1 MKRYTLKFQI
11 ILLFFLISLPALA
24 LSLAASRV
32 NMKEAQEQ
40 VVNAKQNSMKMLVKQ
55 YDTSLEAIENYIQL
69 TLYADNTYAALRFG
83 EKDSRYQQA
92 RVWLRD
98 DLDNL
103 LKYFPLAAGFYVR
116 IPHNNDI
123 YIVKQLD
130 KIPLEA
136 QEFLE
141 ENLSGEEDYSNPDIL
156 ECDGVQYL
164 LKSYKSKYVELG
176 YILQLD
182 ELWEQFR
189 NSMEIQDMLAVR
201 LPGRDKHIFFSENT
215 VGNDKMS
222 RYTILEE
229 NFSHLH
235 ARLELFLPTNSMA
248 GRISVRDRLILYSS
262 ILLLV
267 LLPIFM
273 LLLRQVF
280 IVPMNHIS
288 CAMQEILNGNT
299 EYRIQQFSKTR
310 EFSQIEQAFN
320 RMLNY
325 SQDLKIEAYEL
336 KLEKEKEQLINL
348 KLQINPHLLLN
359 SLNTIYSLTMN
370 NKIEEIRDFSIN
382 LSKYFRYA
390 LRNTSE
396 FVTIQSEIDFI
407 KVYSKV
413 QKIRYPNAFYIMFDV
428 DEELMEERIP
438 PLIIQNFVE
447 NSTKYALKPG
457 EEIEILVIIRKS
469 DSTLRIS
476 ICDSGRGIDEK
487 LLEQISCGQII
498 CDSRG
503 RHVGIWNCVKRLH
516 SFYGEEAR
524 FHITSRKGEGTQV
537 WIQIPCRSNVEEK
550 DEGRKEKCDES
561 VDSGR

>member
-1 MKRYTLKFQI
+1 
-11 ILLFFLISLPALA
+11 
-24 LSLAASRV
+24 
-32 NMKEAQEQ
+32 
-40 VVNAKQNSMKMLVKQ
+40 
-55 YDTSLEAIENYIQL
+55 
-69 TLYADNTYAALRFG
+69 
-83 EKDSRYQQA
+83 
-92 RVWLRD
+92 
-98 DLDNL
+98 
-103 LKYFPLAAGFYVR
+103 
-116 IPHNNDI
+116 
-123 YIVKQLD
+123 
-130 KIPLEA
+130 
-136 QEFLE
+136 
-141 ENLSGEEDYSNPDIL
+141 
-156 ECDGVQYL
+156 
-164 LKSYKSKYVELG
+164 
-176 YILQLD
+176 
-182 ELWEQFR
+182 
-189 NSMEIQDMLAVR
+189 
-201 LPGRDKHIFFSENT
+201 
-215 VGNDKMS
+215 
-222 RYTILEE
+222 
-229 NFSHLH
+229 
-235 ARLELFLPTNSMA
+235 
-248 GRISVRDRLILYSS
+248 
-262 ILLLV
+262 
-267 LLPIFM
+267 
-273 LLLRQVF
+273 
-280 IVPMNHIS
+280 
-288 CAMQEILNGNT
+288 
-299 EYRIQQFSKTR
+299 
-310 EFSQIEQAFN
+310 
-320 RMLNY
+320 MLNY
-325 SQDLKIEAYEL
+325 SQDLQIEAYEL

>member
-1 MKRYTLKFQI
+1 MRRYTLKFQI
-11 ILLFFLISLPALA
+11 VLLFFLISLPALA

-40 VVNAKQNSMKMLVKQ
+40 VVNVKQNSMKMLVKQ

-69 TLYADNTYAALRFG
+69 ILYADNTYSALRLN

-92 RVWLRD
+92 RIWLRD
-98 DLDNL
+98 ELDNL

-116 IPHNNDI
+116 IPHNEDI

-130 KIPLEA
+130 KIPLDA
-136 QEFLE
+136 QEYLE
-141 ENLSGEEDYSNPDIL
+141 EQLMRKDNFARPDII
-156 ECDGVQYL
+156 EHGKTQYL
-164 LKSYKSKYVELG
+164 LKSYSNQFVEIG
-176 YILQLD
+176 YILQLN
-182 ELWEQFR
+182 ELWEQFS
-189 NSMEIQDMLAVR
+189 NNVETQDILAVY
-201 LPGRDKHIFFSENT
+201 LPGNGKRINLSDKGYKDNDFSQ
-215 VGNDKMS
+215 
-222 RYTILEE
+222 YTKLEAG
-229 NFSHLH
+229 FTHVDV
-235 ARLELFLPTNSMA
+235 RLELYLPKNSMS
-248 GRISVRDRLILYSS
+248 GRISIRDRFILYCS
-262 ILLLV
+262 ILMLV

-273 LLLRQVF
+273 LLLRKLF
-280 IVPMNHIS
+280 LIPMKGIS
-288 CAMQEILNGNT
+288 CAMQEILKGNT
-299 EYRIQQFSKTR
+299 EYRIQHFSKTQ
-310 EFSQIEQAFN
+310 EFSEIEQAFN
-320 RMLNY
+320 SVLNY
-325 SQDLKIEAYEL
+325 SKDLKIEAYEL

-370 NKIEEIRDFSIN
+370 NKIAEIREFSLN

-428 DEELMEERIP
+428 DEELMEEMIP

-447 NSTKYALKPG
+447 NSTKYALVPG
-457 EEIEILVIIRKS
+457 EEIEILVIIKKN

-476 ICDSGRGIDEK
+476 ICDSGRGIDEE
-487 LLEQISCGQII
+487 LLEQISQGQII

-503 RHVGIWNCVKRLH
+503 RHVGIWNCVKRLR
-516 SFYGEEAR
+516 SFYGQDAH
-524 FHITSRKGEGTQV
+524 FHITSQKGEGTQV
-537 WIQIPCRSNVEEK
+537 WMEVPCHFAGE
-550 DEGRKEKCDES
+550 DGKEMKDES
-561 VDSGR
+561 VDNR

>member
-1 MKRYTLKFQI
+1 MRRYTLKFQI
-11 ILLFFLISLPALA
+11 VLLFFLISLPALA

-40 VVNAKQNSMKMLVKQ
+40 VVNVKQNSMKMLVKQ

-69 TLYADNTYAALRFG
+69 ILYADNTYSALRLN

-92 RVWLRD
+92 RIWLRD
-98 DLDNL
+98 ELDNL

-116 IPHNNDI
+116 IPHNEDI

-130 KIPLEA
+130 KIPLDA
-136 QEFLE
+136 QEYLE
-141 ENLSGEEDYSNPDIL
+141 EQLMRKDNFARPDII
-156 ECDGVQYL
+156 EHGKTQYL
-164 LKSYKSKYVELG
+164 LKSYSNQFVEIG
-176 YILQLD
+176 YILQLN
-182 ELWEQFR
+182 ELWEQFS
-189 NSMEIQDMLAVR
+189 NNVETQDILAVY
-201 LPGRDKHIFFSENT
+201 LPGNGKRINLSDKGYKDNDFSQ
-215 VGNDKMS
+215 
-222 RYTILEE
+222 YTKLEAG
-229 NFSHLH
+229 FSHVDV
-235 ARLELFLPTNSMA
+235 RLELYLPKNSMS
-248 GRISVRDRLILYSS
+248 GRISIRDRFILYCS
-262 ILLLV
+262 ILMLV

-273 LLLRQVF
+273 LLLRKLF
-280 IVPMNHIS
+280 LIPMKGIS
-288 CAMQEILNGNT
+288 CAMQEILKGNT
-299 EYRIQQFSKTR
+299 EYRIQHFSKTQ
-310 EFSQIEQAFN
+310 EFSEIEQAFN
-320 RMLNY
+320 SVLNY
-325 SQDLKIEAYEL
+325 SKDLKIEAYEL

-370 NKIEEIRDFSIN
+370 NKIAEIREFSLN

-428 DEELMEERIP
+428 DEELMEEMIP

-447 NSTKYALKPG
+447 NSTKYALVPG
-457 EEIEILVIIRKS
+457 EEIEILVIIKKN

-476 ICDSGRGIDEK
+476 ICDSGRGIDEE
-487 LLEQISCGQII
+487 LLEQISQGQII

-503 RHVGIWNCVKRLH
+503 RHVGIWNCVKRLR
-516 SFYGEEAR
+516 SFYGQDAH
-524 FHITSRKGEGTQV
+524 FHITSQKGEGTQV
-537 WIQIPCRSNVEEK
+537 WMEFPCHFVK
-550 DEGRKEKCDES
+550 
-561 VDSGR
+561 

>member
-1 MKRYTLKFQI
+1 MRRYTLKFQI
-11 ILLFFLISLPALA
+11 VLLFFLISLPALA

-40 VVNAKQNSMKMLVKQ
+40 VVNVKQNSMKMLVKQ

-69 TLYADNTYAALRFG
+69 ILYADNTYSALRLN

-92 RVWLRD
+92 RIWLRD
-98 DLDNL
+98 ELDNL

-116 IPHNNDI
+116 IPHNEDI

-130 KIPLEA
+130 KIPLDA
-136 QEFLE
+136 QEYLE
-141 ENLSGEEDYSNPDIL
+141 EQLMRKDNFARPDII
-156 ECDGVQYL
+156 EHGKTQYL
-164 LKSYKSKYVELG
+164 LKSYSNQFVEIG
-176 YILQLD
+176 YILQLN
-182 ELWEQFR
+182 ELWEQFS
-189 NSMEIQDMLAVR
+189 NNVETQDILAVY
-201 LPGRDKHIFFSENT
+201 LPGNGKRINLSDKGYKDNDFSQ
-215 VGNDKMS
+215 
-222 RYTILEE
+222 YTKLEAG
-229 NFSHLH
+229 FSHVDV
-235 ARLELFLPTNSMA
+235 RLELYLPKNSMS
-248 GRISVRDRLILYSS
+248 GRISIRDRFILYCS
-262 ILLLV
+262 ILMLV

-273 LLLRQVF
+273 LLLRKLF
-280 IVPMNHIS
+280 LIPMKGIS
-288 CAMQEILNGNT
+288 CAMQEILKGNT
-299 EYRIQQFSKTR
+299 EYRIQHFSKTQ
-310 EFSQIEQAFN
+310 EFSEIEQAFN
-320 RMLNY
+320 SVLNY
-325 SQDLKIEAYEL
+325 SKDLKIEAYEL

-370 NKIEEIRDFSIN
+370 NKIAEIREFSLN

-428 DEELMEERIP
+428 DEELMEEMIP

-447 NSTKYALKPG
+447 NSTKYALVPG
-457 EEIEILVIIRKS
+457 EEIEILVIIKKN

-476 ICDSGRGIDEK
+476 ICDSGRGIDEE
-487 LLEQISCGQII
+487 LLEQISQGQII

-503 RHVGIWNCVKRLH
+503 RHVGIWNCVKRLR
-516 SFYGEEAR
+516 SFYGQDAHFILLHKKVKGLRYGWSFPVILRERME
-524 FHITSRKGEGTQV
+524 RK
-537 WIQIPCRSNVEEK
+537 
-550 DEGRKEKCDES
+550 
-561 VDSGR
+561 